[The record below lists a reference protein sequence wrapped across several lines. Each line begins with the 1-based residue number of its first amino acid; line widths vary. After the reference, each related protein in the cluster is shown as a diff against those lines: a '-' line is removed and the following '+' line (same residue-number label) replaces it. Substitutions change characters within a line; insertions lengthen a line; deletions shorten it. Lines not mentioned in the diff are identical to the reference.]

1 MPFRNYIARLLLL
14 IVTLTMASPHFAW
27 EAVAQD
33 AHHEIGAGGLA
44 VLDADYETCAP
55 CLDHHDDHT
64 CSCSGHMFG
73 HTPAQVSG
81 SYSLFTAEARDIF
94 VSASE
99 TSKPSHNPDS
109 PERPPRF
116 RHA

>member
-1 MPFRNYIARLLLL
+1 MRSQNHIARLLLL

-33 AHHEIGAGGLA
+33 AHHEIGGSSLV
-44 VLDADYETCAP
+44 VLDAHDHEACVP
-55 CLDHHDDHT
+55 GLDHHDDHT
-64 CSCSGHMFG
+64 CSGHMFG
-73 HTPAQVSG
+73 HTPAQASSFYLSFAAGTKDSFVHVSE
-81 SYSLFTAEARDIF
+81 SR
-94 VSASE
+94 
-99 TSKPSHNPDS
+99 KPSRNPDS

>member
-1 MPFRNYIARLLLL
+1 MSFRNYTARLLLL

-33 AHHEIGAGGLA
+33 AHHEIGAGSLV
-44 VLDADYETCAP
+44 VLDAHDHETCVP
-55 CLDHHDDHT
+55 GLDHHDDHT
-64 CSCSGHMFG
+64 CSGHMFG
-73 HTPAQVSG
+73 HTPAQVSS
-81 SYSLFTAEARDIF
+81 SYSPFTAEARDIF
-94 VSASE
+94 VSVSE